1 MTENKAIVLTT
12 NNKQPIKQVS
22 YQDMYEMKNTL
33 EQLDSWTEILE
44 IVDKYFANRKLPLD
58 KKKITRDYHSLS
70 QIFGSF
76 MDDFSTCIDRLETQ
90 LDQLTKKEKVKISK

>member
-1 MTENKAIVLTT
+1 MIENKATVLTT

-22 YQDMYEMKNTL
+22 YQDMYAMKDTL
-33 EQLDSWTEILE
+33 EQLESWTEILE
-44 IVDKYFANRKLPLD
+44 IVDKHFANRKLPLD
-58 KKKITRDYHSLS
+58 KKKIARDYYSIS

-90 LDQLTKKEKVKISK
+90 LGQLMKKEKVKCSK